1 VVEFLLS
8 FRVPGAGFFLE
19 VKMSWRVAVTSADGV
34 LINQHFGHAR
44 RFLIYDLERDGTGV
58 LAEKRDV
65 EPWCGSDK
73 HRDDEPCAAG
83 IAGDISDCAAV
94 LTARIGPPA
103 RKKLELSGVS
113 VFEEHS
119 AIDEALK
126 KLALYYSKT
135 RRPEQGL

>member
-1 VVEFLLS
+1 
-8 FRVPGAGFFLE
+8 
-19 VKMSWRVAVTSADGV
+19 MSWRVAVTSADGV

-44 RFLIYDLERDGTGV
+44 HFLIYDLERDGTGV
-58 LAEKRDV
+58 LAEKREV
-65 EPWCGSDK
+65 KPWCESDK
-73 HRDDEPCAAG
+73 HRDDEPGAPE
-83 IAGDISDCAAV
+83 IARDITDCMAV

-126 KLALYYSKT
+126 KLAFYYSKT
-135 RRPEQGL
+135 RRSEQG